1 MPRPRSLAPIHPMT
15 PNIPRIIG
23 AISFV
28 IDEGRKRDQRVTQY
42 DIVKTLFLADRASL
56 NKFGRPITFDNYVAM
71 KDGPVPSTSYNLL
84 KKDPRTL
91 RRLRISV
98 PWDSS
103 PAPEFGALAKAY
115 TMSAEKVCTDTLSP
129 SDLEELSSA
138 LTIVKSLGF
147 SQVRKLTHDDRA
159 YVEAWDPE
167 GISSRYA
174 MSYSLLFDVPNEQL
188 ASDISFL
195 SKHV

>member
-1 MPRPRSLAPIHPMT
+1 MT
-15 PNIPRIIG
+15 PNIPRIAA
-23 AISFV
+23 AICYV
-28 IDEGRKRDQRVTQY
+28 IDEGRKRNQRVTQY

-84 KKDPRTL
+84 KSDANTL
-91 RRLRISV
+91 RRLNFSV
-98 PWDSS
+98 PWTSK
-103 PAPEFGALAKAY
+103 PAPEFGAKAKAFE
-115 TMSAEKVCTDTLSP
+115 MGAESVNTDALSP
-129 SDLEELSSA
+129 SDLDQLCSA

-147 SQVRKLTHDDRA
+147 TQVRKLTHDDPA

-167 GISSRYA
+167 GIRDSYA
-174 MSYSLLFDVPNEQL
+174 MSYSLLFDVPNEKL